1 MKLAKSKLQKI
12 IKEEANKLLKEQRRL
27 TPPLSR
33 HNQIGLELARKSGLL
48 DEPPLSDKQVATI
61 LKWIKA
67 LSPQP
72 DTPLDTPP
80 GPLHTDPIGVRS
92 GQEDLF
98 KDWLP
103 HISWRPGPEDLR
115 DLRDP

>member
-1 MKLAKSKLQKI
+1 MRITKSKLKKLIQ
-12 IKEEANKLLKEQRRL
+12 EEFNQLLNEQRRL
-27 TPPLSR
+27 TPPPSR
-33 HNQIGLELARKSGLL
+33 RDQIGLELARRAGLL
-48 DEPPLSDKQVATI
+48 DDPPLSDKQVTI
-61 LKWIKA
+61 ILNLINA
-67 LSPQP
+67 LSTQP
-72 DTPLDTPP
+72 GTPPGTPP
-80 GPLHTDPIGVRS
+80 GPLQTDPIGVRS